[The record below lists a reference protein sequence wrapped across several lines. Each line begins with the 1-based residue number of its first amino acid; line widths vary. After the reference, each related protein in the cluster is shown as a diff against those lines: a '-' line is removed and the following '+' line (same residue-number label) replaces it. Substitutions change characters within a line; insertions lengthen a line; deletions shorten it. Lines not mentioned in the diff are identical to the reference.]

1 MRLTKTRA
9 AAALAISAT
18 LALSACGGGSSN
30 NAGDGGQTSGS
41 DSSQGSTQGG
51 NSKDVE
57 VFTWWAA
64 GGEKAGLDGMVSVFD
79 KQCSQYHFV
88 NAAVAGGGGDKAKT
102 LLANN
107 LEAGNPPSTFQAHA
121 GGELTDYIA
130 NNQVQDITSL
140 FKENGFDKAF
150 PQDLVDQLTVNGKI
164 YSVPANIHRANMVW
178 VNPKVLKKAGI
189 NPNQAPASVQAWISD
204 LAKLKKAGVEH
215 PLAMSKGFAEEMLME
230 TTLLGDLGVDKFN
243 GLWDGSTKWDSKE
256 VTSALNDFKTLMSY
270 TNSDRDTMDWDAA
283 LAKYVFPKSGEAQ
296 AGYQVM
302 GDWVPAQLMT
312 LNVPDSAYT
321 YWPAPGTDGVYQ
333 WLSDSFTLPV
343 NGKDPEGAKCWL
355 KVVGSAE
362 GQKAF
367 NTKKGSIPARTDAN
381 PKDYPKYQQ
390 WAMKQWKS
398 SKLAPSMAHGSAGPG
413 AWNND
418 IQTAMSA
425 FSSNPDVG
433 KLQGTLVTLAQKYSS
448 WKKTLG

>member
-1 MRLTKTRA
+1 MRHTKAR
-9 AAALAISAT
+9 AAALAVST
-18 LALSACGGGSSN
+18 LLAVTACGGGSSD
-30 NAGDGGQTSGS
+30 AESTG
-41 DSSQGSTQGG
+41 DSSNGGG
-51 NSKDVE
+51 NGGSNEVE

-64 GGEKAGLDGMVSVFD
+64 GGEKAGLDGMVKVF
-79 KQCSQYHFV
+79 KQQCPDYTFV

-107 LEAGNPPSTFQAHA
+107 LKAGNPPSTFQAHA

-130 NNQVQDITSL
+130 NQQVEDITDL
-140 FKENGFDKAF
+140 YKKNGLMDAF
-150 PQDLVDQLTVNGKI
+150 PKELLDQLTVGGKI

-189 NPNQAPASVQAWISD
+189 DPNKAPADVKSWISD
-204 LAKLKKAGVEH
+204 LNKLKAAGVKT
-215 PLAMSKGFAEEMLME
+215 PLAMSKGFAEEMLLE

-243 GLWDGSTKWDSKE
+243 GLWTGETDWSSSE
-256 VTSALNDFKTLMSY
+256 VTAALNDFKTLMSF

-283 LAKYVFPKSGEAQ
+283 LAKYLFPKSGKAE

-302 GDWVPAQLMT
+302 GDWVPAQLAT
-312 LNVPDSAYT
+312 LNVPASSYT

-343 NGKDPEGAKCWL
+343 DGKDPEGAKCWL

-367 NTKKGSIPARTDAN
+367 NTKKGSIPARKDAEV
-381 PKDYPKYQQ
+381 KDYPKYQQ

-398 SKLAPSMAHGSAGPG
+398 SKLAPSLAHGSAGPG

-418 IQTAMSA
+418 VQTAMSA
-425 FSSNPDVG
+425 FSANPDVPT
-433 KLQGTLVTLAQKYSS
+433 LQKTLVSLADKYSS
-448 WKKTLG
+448 WRDTLG